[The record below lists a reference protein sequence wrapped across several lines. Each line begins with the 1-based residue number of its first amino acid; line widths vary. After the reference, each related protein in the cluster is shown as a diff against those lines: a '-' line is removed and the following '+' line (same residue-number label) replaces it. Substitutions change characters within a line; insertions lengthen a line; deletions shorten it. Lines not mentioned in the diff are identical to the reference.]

1 MKVYV
6 RDLRPRR
13 DKSLIGVVTVELL
26 DVGLVIRNVG
36 IHQGRDGRL
45 WTALP
50 SKPVHDLDGKRR
62 VPCVFFRNGWL
73 AEFEY
78 AVFEQVK
85 RQGLFDGNS
94 CNRNDSRPHD
104 KGGL

>member
-13 DKSLIGVVTVELL
+13 DNSLIGVVTVELL

-50 SKPVHDLDGKRR
+50 SKPVHDLEGKRR
-62 VPCVFFRNGWL
+62 VPYVFFRNGWL

-85 RQGLFDGNS
+85 RHGLFGGDS
-94 CNRNDSRPHD
+94 CNQNSRQPRIE
-104 KGGL
+104 GRL